1 MCGLCTFLSPL
12 RVSSFFFSLSSVAP
26 LISNEL
32 AVSDSLK
39 FLLSAV
45 AFFLCSW
52 GNIVLFFFRTH
63 FSYFGFDSL
72 LFYLYYSLVFTP
84 NSLPVSC
91 AFFCRDSGEINYT
104 RNVTRPFDPVFVYF
118 TWLDVSHMPVAT
130 PVLMSLQ
137 IGFNSESF
145 MARVLDFS
153 WKPVLVLKEKLLGQ
167 RHRSFRLF
175 PYFRG

>member
-12 RVSSFFFSLSSVAP
+12 RVSSFFFLFPSVAP

-72 LFYLYYSLVFTP
+72 LFYLYYSFSFYPKFIASKLCIFFAVIQVRSITHEMSHVHSTQFLCI
-84 NSLPVSC
+84 SLGLTS
-91 AFFCRDSGEINYT
+91 
-104 RNVTRPFDPVFVYF
+104 
-118 TWLDVSHMPVAT
+118 AT
-130 PVLMSLQ
+130 CQ
-137 IGFNSESF
+137 
-145 MARVLDFS
+145 
-153 WKPVLVLKEKLLGQ
+153 
-167 RHRSFRLF
+167 
-175 PYFRG
+175 